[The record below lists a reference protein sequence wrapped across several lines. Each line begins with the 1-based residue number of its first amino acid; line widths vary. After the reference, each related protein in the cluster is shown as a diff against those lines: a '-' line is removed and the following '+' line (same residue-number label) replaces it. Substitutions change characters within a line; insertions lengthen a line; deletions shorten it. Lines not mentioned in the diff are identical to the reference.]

1 MSETPKQTQ
10 PDFDDEFLQEIE
22 KWRAQHKIPNDDLI
36 LPLLSLFRIH
46 QNHWDELRRRQMPSL
61 DEFRTEVAAVT
72 ESVEHFGEKLDEL
85 SQLLARHS
93 AAAEKQTVPLSEA
106 CYAVAVTLLAGLL
119 FGMAVVD
126 FLQ

>member
-1 MSETPKQTQ
+1 MSEAPKQAQ

-22 KWRAQHKIPNDDLI
+22 KWRTQHKIPNDDLI
-36 LPLLSLFRIH
+36 LPLLNLFRIH
-46 QNHWDELRRRQMPSL
+46 QNHWDELRRLQMPSL

-72 ESVEHFGEKLDEL
+72 ESVEHFGGKLDEL

-93 AAAEKQTVPLSEA
+93 AAAEKQTVPLPEA
-106 CYAVAVTLLAGLL
+106 CYAVAVALLAGLL
-119 FGMAVVD
+119 FGMAIVD